1 VASPTNLEIR
11 PCSAHTPLYRTA
23 PAPLKALEAFV
34 AHTEKTLGRRI
45 TQAWKVTENA
55 EAAIRAIKGETI

>member
-1 VASPTNLEIR
+1 MRNEIR

-23 PAPLKALEAFV
+23 PALLKALEAF
-34 AHTEKTLGRRI
+34 GRI

-55 EAAIRAIKGETI
+55 EAAIRATKGKTI